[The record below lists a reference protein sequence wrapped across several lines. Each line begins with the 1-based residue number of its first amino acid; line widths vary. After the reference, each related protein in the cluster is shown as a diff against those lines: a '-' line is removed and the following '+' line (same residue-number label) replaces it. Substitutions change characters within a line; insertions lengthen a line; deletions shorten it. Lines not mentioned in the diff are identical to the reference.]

1 VFLVCL
7 AKGFKCFEKLK
18 LIISLKEEIEIDKR
32 EKNQEMG
39 LGGPC
44 ETHWGLTPKL

>member
-18 LIISLKEEIEIDKR
+18 LIISLKEEIEIDKIKGQKSR
-32 EKNQEMG
+32 DGFGKAM
-39 LGGPC
+39 
-44 ETHWGLTPKL
+44 